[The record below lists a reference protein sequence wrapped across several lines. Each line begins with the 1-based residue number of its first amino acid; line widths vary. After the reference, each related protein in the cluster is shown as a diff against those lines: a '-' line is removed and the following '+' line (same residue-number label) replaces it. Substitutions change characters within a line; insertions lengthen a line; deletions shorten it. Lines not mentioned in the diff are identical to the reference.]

1 MSIEVPWSKC
11 DLRKVQSDLT
21 LLVETTG
28 PSKVTKEEFLFKVS
42 KETPKENRTIRVPF
56 HYAIKT
62 KLWTPPEFNF
72 SDKKLFEG
80 TLNPDQ
86 VKITNIALE
95 YLKKQSSIIISAFT
109 GAGKTVMGIY
119 LSTLYPGKVLI
130 INPRKIIL
138 DQWKASIHKFMS
150 QAEVEVFKPKVTKR
164 SDKKFCLVNPINIK
178 KDPEFFKD
186 FGFIIIDELHQ
197 MFSPERMSSLFMIS
211 PQYIL
216 GLSATPFRYDSYHKC
231 ISLFCGS
238 AQVHKK
244 LKHEHKVIH
253 IETPYKFQ
261 IQTHPGTGRIN
272 WTHILKQQALN
283 TQRNQLIC
291 DIILKL
297 KTRTWLV
304 LVKLLDHINLL
315 AEPLLQA
322 GLKVGVFLD
331 NQNVT
336 AYKNY
341 NVHNLTVVNS
351 KGGSF
356 RDANVLIGT
365 TGKLKE
371 GFDHDKIDALV
382 IATDIQ
388 AYFAQALGRCMR
400 RKDVTPIIIDL
411 VDNLPSLQKHYAD
424 RSEVYKSS
432 GGFISKINVH
442 EMHKLNDLVA

>member
-1 MSIEVPWSKC
+1 MSIEVPWSQC

-21 LLVETTG
+21 LIVETTG
-28 PSKVTKEEFLFKVS
+28 PSKATKEEYLFKVQKTKS
-42 KETPKENRTIRVPF
+42 DEKVVRVPF
-56 HYAIKT
+56 YYAVRH
-62 KLWTPPEFNF
+62 KLWTPPEFKF
-72 SDKKLFEG
+72 SDRQLFKG
-80 TLNPDQ
+80 TLTPDQ
-86 VKITNIALE
+86 TKIINIALD
-95 YLKKQSSIIISAFT
+95 YLEKQNSIIISAFT

-119 LSTLYPGKVLI
+119 LSALYPGKVLI
-130 INPRKIIL
+130 INSRKIIL
-138 DQWKASIHKFMS
+138 EQWKNSIKRFIP

-164 SDKKFCLVNPINIK
+164 SNKKFCLVNPINIK

-186 FGFIIIDELHQ
+186 FSFVIIDELHQ
-197 MFSPERMSSLFMIS
+197 MFSPERMSSLYMVS

-244 LKHEHKVIH
+244 LNHEHKVIH
-253 IETPYKFQ
+253 IETPYRFQ

-283 TQRNQLIC
+283 SHRNKLIC

-297 KTRTWLV
+297 RNRTWLV

-322 GLKVGVFLD
+322 GLRVGIFLD
-331 NQNVT
+331 HQNVT

-341 NVHNLTVVNS
+341 DVQNLTVVNS
-351 KGGSF
+351 KGSGFF

-371 GFDHDKIDALV
+371 GFDHDKIDGLV

-400 RKDVTPIIIDL
+400 RKDVTPVIVDL
-411 VDNLPSLQKHYAD
+411 VDNLPSLQKHYAE
-424 RSEVYKSS
+424 RAKIYRSS
-432 GGFISKINVH
+432 GGLISKLSVH
-442 EMHKLNDLVA
+442 EVNKLEDLL

>member
-11 DLRKVQSDLT
+11 DLHKVQAELT
-21 LLVETTG
+21 LLVETSG
-28 PSKVTKEEFLFKVS
+28 PSKVTKEEYLFKVQ
-42 KETPKENRTIRVPF
+42 KTNDREKVLRVPF
-56 HYAIKT
+56 NYAIRT
-62 KLWTPPEFNF
+62 KLWTPPEFKF
-72 SDKKLFEG
+72 SDQKLFKG

-95 YLKKQSSIIISAFT
+95 YLRKQNSIIISAFT

-138 DQWKASIHKFMS
+138 DQWQNSIKRFMP

-178 KDPEFFKD
+178 KDPNFFTD
-186 FGFIIIDELHQ
+186 FGFVIIDELHQ

-211 PQYIL
+211 PEYIL

-238 AQVHKK
+238 AQVNKK
-244 LKHEHKVIH
+244 LKHEHKVVH
-253 IETPYKFQ
+253 IETPYRFQ

-283 TQRNQLIC
+283 LPRNKLIC

-297 KTRTWLV
+297 RNRTWLV

-336 AYKNY
+336 AYKDY

-351 KGGSF
+351 KGSKSF

-371 GFDHDKIDALV
+371 GFDHDKVDALV

-411 VDNLPSLQKHYAD
+411 VDNLPSLQKHYAE
-424 RSEVYKSS
+424 RAEIYRSS
-432 GGFISKINVH
+432 GGLISKLSIH
-442 EMHKLNDLVA
+442 ELYKLNDMM

>member
-11 DLRKVQSDLT
+11 DLHKVQTDLT
-21 LLVETTG
+21 LLVETNSG
-28 PSKVTKEEFLFKVS
+28 PVKVAKEEYLFKVHKTPSGS
-42 KETPKENRTIRVPF
+42 KVVRIPF
-56 HYAIKT
+56 SYAIKSH
-62 KLWTPPEFNF
+62 LYTPPEFQF
-72 SDKKLFEG
+72 SDQGLFNG
-80 TLNPDQ
+80 TLTPDQ
-86 VKITNIALE
+86 VKITNLALD
-95 YLKKQSSIIISAFT
+95 YLKKQNSIIISAFT

-119 LSTLYPGKVLI
+119 LATLYPGKVLI

-138 DQWKASIHKFMS
+138 DQWKDSITRFMPE
-150 QAEVEVFKPKVTKR
+150 AGVEVYKPKVTKMA
-164 SDKKFCLVNPINIK
+164 DKKFYLVNPINIK
-178 KDPEFFKD
+178 KDPEFFKN

-197 MFSPERMSSLFMIS
+197 MFSPERMSSLFQVS

-231 ISLFCGS
+231 ISIFCGA
-238 AQVHKK
+238 AQIHKK

-253 IETPYKFQ
+253 IETPYRFQ
-261 IQTHPGTGRIN
+261 IQTHPGTGRLN

-283 TQRNQLIC
+283 SHRNQLIC
-291 DIILKL
+291 DIILQL
-297 KTRTWLV
+297 KNRTWLV

-331 NQNVT
+331 TQNVT
-336 AYKNY
+336 AYKDY
-341 NVHNLTVVNS
+341 DVHNLTVVNS
-351 KGGSF
+351 KGSNSF

-411 VDNLPSLQKHYAD
+411 VDNLPSLHKHYAE
-424 RSEVYKSS
+424 RAEIYKSS
-432 GGFISKINVH
+432 GGIISKLGMH
-442 EMHKLNDLVA
+442 EVYKLKDM